1 MDPLR
6 LLGLTEHHIIPVCCN
21 PIHPMGFSNWS
32 WGLFNTFCF
41 SRWTLPILAGETH
54 KCKDLQQQC
63 IVANLYIIAMM
74 TKFWRG
80 HSVMLC
86 TRDGLCELHSQG
98 RTVRCRGRHQTC
110 IRIQRCPHPLPHN
123 AHTDF
128 FEVSHVT
135 LPFCSVSSCKH
146 FIQCHGGG
154 EGAPALVALCW
165 YIDQVRPKLW
175 SVAFHANEHHHHHHW
190 WWWGGRWYLFFYIL
204 TKWAVKWC
212 PSCKCS
218 LKTPHSLS
226 DKHCLPLPRCNDQL
240 KNKNLGCH
248 FKRKFCVIVYAGK
261 CM

>member
-1 MDPLR
+1 MHRCKSLHHCNDDKI
-6 LLGLTEHHIIPVCCN
+6 LTRAQCDALHK
-21 PIHPMGFSNWS
+21 
-32 WGLFNTFCF
+32 
-41 SRWTLPILAGETH
+41 RWTTWAALSGPHCEMQGPASDLHQNSTLPSATSPQCTH
-54 KCKDLQQQC
+54 RFLWG
-63 IVANLYIIAMM
+63 V
-74 TKFWRG
+74 
-80 HSVMLC
+80 
-86 TRDGLCELHSQG
+86 
-98 RTVRCRGRHQTC
+98 TC
-110 IRIQRCPHPLPHN
+110 W
-123 AHTDF
+123 
-128 FEVSHVT
+128 VS

-146 FIQCHGGG
+146 FIHCHGGG

>member
-146 FIQCHGGG
+146 FIQCRGVGGG
-154 EGAPALVALCW
+154 GGGGTRTSGTLLIYWPSEAQALKCCLSCKWTPPPPSLVMVRGTVISFFL
-165 YIDQVRPKLW
+165 YIDQV
-175 SVAFHANEHHHHHHW
+175 
-190 WWWGGRWYLFFYIL
+190 
-204 TKWAVKWC
+204 
-212 PSCKCS
+212 SC
-218 LKTPHSLS
+218 
-226 DKHCLPLPRCNDQL
+226 
-240 KNKNLGCH
+240 
-248 FKRKFCVIVYAGK
+248 
-261 CM
+261 